1 MLNKSKPED
10 FVGNKPRPEDFVGY
24 KLKKAN
30 MSDETLS
37 ELQQARV
44 VIGASFI
51 GRTDECITV
60 NGEVRSDL
68 REIVDNI
75 LVELLK

>member
-1 MLNKSKPED
+1 MS
-10 FVGNKPRPEDFVGY
+10 NKPRPEDFVGN
-24 KLKKAN
+24 KPTN
-30 MSDETLS
+30 HETLS

-44 VIGASFI
+44 VIGAAFI
-51 GRTDECITV
+51 GRTDECITI
-60 NGEVRSDL
+60 NGEVRGDL